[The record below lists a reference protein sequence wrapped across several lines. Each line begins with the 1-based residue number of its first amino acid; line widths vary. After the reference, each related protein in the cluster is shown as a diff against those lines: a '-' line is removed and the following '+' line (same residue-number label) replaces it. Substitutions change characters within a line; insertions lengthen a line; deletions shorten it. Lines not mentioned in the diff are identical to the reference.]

1 MAWIL
6 QKGFPFR
13 TVSGPNPSKRLPAAS
28 NWTGISFTGRES
40 PFWTVSGPD
49 PSKRLPAA
57 SNWTGISFTGRE
69 SPFWTVSGPD
79 PSKRLPAASNWAGF
93 SFSGRESPFWTLRAA
108 GRLFEGFR
116 PLRGQKG
123 VSRGIIVFWS
133 WGVFFFVVFIFLG
146 RRLRAPFWSSD
157 PRLSSWSSEH
167 GQAELET
174 DETAKMII

>member
-133 WGVFFFVVFIFLG
+133 WAVGCVFF
-146 RRLRAPFWSSD
+146 RRLYFFGSSSPRPVLVVGSPALFLELRAWPSRTRD
-157 PRLSSWSSEH
+157 R
-167 GQAELET
+167 
-174 DETAKMII
+174 